1 LTKTDARKAGGQFPP
16 GWLVI
21 ALLVVTA
28 ILWAFLAFVA
38 APHLKSITGGAPPLD
53 LRWQGYDA
61 DDVRKL
67 MEALGP
73 QGRAYYLVPA
83 LALDMFF
90 PLFYAASHGLAL
102 WWLTVPNRS
111 FSGAMPIAWR
121 RLIVV
126 PPIAEFVFDWT
137 ENICSATMVWSWPDV
152 SPALV
157 RLSSLATQIK
167 FVAAPL
173 TEILLVVFAL
183 LALVRWGRRR
193 LQ

>member
-1 LTKTDARKAGGQFPP
+1 VTKADARSSGAQFPS

-28 ILWAFLAFVA
+28 VLWGFLAFVA

-53 LRWQGYDA
+53 LRWQGYDV
-61 DDVRKL
+61 DDVSKL

-73 QGRAYYLVPA
+73 EGRAYYLVPA

-90 PLFYAASHGLAL
+90 PLFYAASHALAL
-102 WWLTVPNRS
+102 WWLTMPNRS
-111 FSGAMPIAWR
+111 FPGAMPIALR
-121 RLIVV
+121 RILIV

-137 ENICSATMVWSWPDV
+137 ENICGAIMIWSWPDI

-173 TEILLVVFAL
+173 TEILLIVFAL
-183 LALVRWGRRR
+183 MALLRWGRR
-193 LQ
+193 QWQ